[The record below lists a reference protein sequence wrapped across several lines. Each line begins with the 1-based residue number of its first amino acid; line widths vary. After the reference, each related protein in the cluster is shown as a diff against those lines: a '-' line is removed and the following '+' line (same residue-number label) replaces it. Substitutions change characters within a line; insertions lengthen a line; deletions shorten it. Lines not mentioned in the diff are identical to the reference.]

1 MVAGNR
7 IRRSVLN
14 EREFKRCSHGI
25 CNDTYFHDTNITFD
39 SGFYLFACLHCFTL
53 GRDLHAA
60 GWFNDN
66 GTFEWAQLYMRVN
79 WLSWIKYVN
88 Y

>member
-1 MVAGNR
+1 MFA
-7 IRRSVLN
+7 L
-14 EREFKRCSHGI
+14 
-25 CNDTYFHDTNITFD
+25 FHFG
-39 SGFYLFACLHCFTL
+39 S
-53 GRDLHAA
+53 DLHAA